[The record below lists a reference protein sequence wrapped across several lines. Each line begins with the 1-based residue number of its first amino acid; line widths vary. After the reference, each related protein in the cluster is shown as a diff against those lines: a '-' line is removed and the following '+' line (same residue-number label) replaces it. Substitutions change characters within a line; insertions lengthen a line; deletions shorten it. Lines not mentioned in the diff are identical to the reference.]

1 MKATDAK
8 LINLLGGRGQF
19 VVPIYQRNYS
29 WKKKQCNRLF
39 EDVLRVGGD
48 SG

>member
-19 VVPIYQRNYS
+19 VVPIYQRNY
-29 WKKKQCNRLF
+29 WELYT
-39 EDVLRVGGD
+39 
-48 SG
+48 